1 MSLLTTV
8 GLTNLDF
15 ALTCPAGFLTN
26 WNVSST
32 NAAIASATV
41 AMANTSQ
48 PQFSFGVQGGQVLQG
63 SSVIGSICVDA
74 LPGSSAFVP
83 LAVANFGAT
92 TAINS
97 PAAVSAAQGG
107 QVVVVGNKPLLGA
120 SLGTNSSPMLTLY
133 GNAGVN
139 YELLSTTNLSGSGWT
154 TAGSVTLTN
163 LSQLINLGGATN
175 RMQFF
180 EAVQP

>member
-1 MSLLTTV
+1 
-8 GLTNLDF
+8 
-15 ALTCPAGFLTN
+15 
-26 WNVSST
+26 
-32 NAAIASATV
+32 
-41 AMANTSQ
+41 
-48 PQFSFGVQGGQVLQG
+48 
-63 SSVIGSICVDA
+63 VDA